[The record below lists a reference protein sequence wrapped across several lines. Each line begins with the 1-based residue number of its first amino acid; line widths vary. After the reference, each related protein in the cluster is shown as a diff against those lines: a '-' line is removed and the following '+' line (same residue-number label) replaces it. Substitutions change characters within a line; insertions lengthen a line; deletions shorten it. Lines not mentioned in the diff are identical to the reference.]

1 MLGRKRRGDLPLAD
15 ARILG
20 VDEFVERVLKEAE
33 PRVRHSFSPIR
44 IGERVQKLIGESCLE
59 KGVDRVELEGGSRR
73 GKVSQLRVEL
83 AHRLLHEFGLPLAEI
98 ARHLGVSTSAIS
110 KLFTRVHQSNST

>member
-33 PRVRHSFSPIR
+33 PRVRHSFSPIH

-59 KGVDRVELEGGSRR
+59 KGVDRVEVKG
-73 GKVSQLRVEL
+73 
-83 AHRLLHEFGLPLAEI
+83 
-98 ARHLGVSTSAIS
+98 T
-110 KLFTRVHQSNST
+110 